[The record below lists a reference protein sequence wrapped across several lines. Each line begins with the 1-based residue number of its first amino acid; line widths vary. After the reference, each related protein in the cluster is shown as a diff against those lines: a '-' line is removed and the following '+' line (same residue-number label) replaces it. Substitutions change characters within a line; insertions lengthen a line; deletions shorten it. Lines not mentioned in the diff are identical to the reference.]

1 MRHEFSSR
9 LRICLIK
16 ILCLKRCLN
25 IFRHF
30 PEFIGRVI
38 IYDRKFG
45 FLLSLL
51 SWLWWL
57 VRGKVIFRF
66 IWGFGVLVVGWFFF
80 YFQGVGFSLYW
91 AYNLIWRNCKT
102 TIYLSIFSY
111 FNLFICLFICI
122 YLCLTVSLSVCPSLC
137 LSVFLSLCWSVCLSF
152 CMSVCLSVF
161 CLSVC
166 LSPYLSACLSICFLS
181 VFISVYLSV
190 YLSVSL
196 SACLSISIS
205 LTWGLLLTVKKMLW
219 APLPVAPFWSW
230 RKLKLPVPPSGSGTM
245 LKLAFKGLSVSTL
258 KPVPLV

>member
-1 MRHEFSSR
+1 MN
-9 LRICLIK
+9 
-16 ILCLKRCLN
+16 ILCLGWGLN

-30 PEFIGRVI
+30 PVFIGRVI

-102 TIYLSIFSY
+102 TIYLSIFPY
-111 FNLFICLFICI
+111 FNLFICLFTYI
-122 YLCLTVSLSVCPSLC
+122 YLFMSDCMSVCPSIC
-137 LSVFLSLCWSVCLSF
+137 LSVWC
-152 CMSVCLSVF
+152 SVCLSVF
-161 CLSVC
+161 LLSLFLFIF
-166 LSPYLSACLSICFLS
+166 LSYARLSI
-181 VFISVYLSV
+181 Y
-190 YLSVSL
+190 
-196 SACLSISIS
+196 IS
-205 LTWGLLLTVKKMLW
+205 LTWGLLLTVKKILW

-245 LKLAFKGLSVSTL
+245 LKLAFKGLSDSTL